1 MHTFLKEI
9 KKFEEK
15 PSVIKNFINNQ
26 EIEKFLKLYEDLPI
40 EINNKRQKIVK
51 KKWSIN
57 FLPELQY
64 IYKKRLETVIG
75 KYSMD
80 NPKTKDGDESLGL
93 FQESFMPVG
102 LHVDTGFDF
111 DKIIYKQ
118 ILIPLSEE
126 GETVIF
132 KNRFYGCSTTFSID
146 PQELLAKG
154 YNKRSS
160 EHLKIY
166 SKKPFEKNMHE
177 KYLKHEEIENL
188 NGMEIEMVYKWRLG
202 EILIFDRT
210 NLHCSSSNLKGKKIG
225 FTTSTKK

>member
-9 KKFEEK
+9 KKFEKK
-15 PSVIKNFINNQ
+15 PSVIKNFLNNR
-26 EIEKFLKLYEDLPI
+26 EIKSFLNLYKELPV
-40 EINNKRQKIVK
+40 EVNNLRQKIVK
-51 KKWSIN
+51 KKWSTNYLIE
-57 FLPELQY
+57 FQK
-64 IYKKRLETVIG
+64 IYKEKLEKVIG
-75 KYSMD
+75 QYSMD

-118 ILIPLSEE
+118 ILIPLYGE

-132 KNRFYGCSTTFSID
+132 KNRFYGCSTTFSIN
-146 PQELLAKG
+146 PKELSAKG

-166 SKKPFEKNMHE
+166 NEKPFDKDMYK
-177 KYLKHEEIENL
+177 KYLQHEEIDNL
-188 NGMEIEMVYKWRLG
+188 KGMEIEMVYKWRLG
-202 EILIFDRT
+202 EILVFDRT
-210 NLHCSSSNLKGKKIG
+210 NLHCSSSNLKEKKRG